1 MQDLSRNTWR
11 ATEDIPRKKAA
22 RHPSKEK
29 SKLGTQMNTMPKIQ
43 AKTSGGAKPSNE
55 GRSSPTQVQEIE
67 RLDEIVKQEANE
79 MYRNEQKSCD
89 DDNKTAQAHRKWI
102 CTLAHEFCEESI
114 NSVVEAKIPNYVEC
128 TNVSEY
134 MKAVSI
140 GYNNEMLSATESR
153 NLLEQA
159 KANFSM
165 TDGNL
170 AEHKKRM
177 IDQILNPM
185 KAFDMPEVTPQEMV
199 NLFMRSRVRHAQS
212 STENE

>member
-1 MQDLSRNTWR
+1 MEGSNPSPDYVEVRRKMQDLSRNTWR

-159 KANFSM
+159 KA
-165 TDGNL
+165 
-170 AEHKKRM
+170 AELRNDRRNKSCR
-177 IDQILNPM
+177 
-185 KAFDMPEVTPQEMV
+185 AQEEDD
-199 NLFMRSRVRHAQS
+199 RSNTQS
-212 STENE
+212 DENIRYARSDPT